1 MTAIRKAV
9 FPAAGLGTR
18 FLPAT
23 KAQPKEML
31 PVVDKPIIQYGVE
44 EAVAAGI
51 DQIIVVTGRDKRAI
65 VDHFDIS
72 FELEH
77 YLKDRGKTRE
87 LQVVRKISDMVDIT
101 YIHQKEPLGLGHAVL
116 MAKDVVGNEPFAVFL
131 ADDIIRGPV
140 PAIKQ
145 MMDVYEKHQA
155 SVLALQKVE
164 PDQVSRY
171 GIVKV
176 SKSDGRI
183 HEVVDMVEKPE
194 AGKAPSNLAIL
205 GRYVLKPSIFA
216 ILETTREGVGGEIQL
231 TDALRTMAQH
241 EKVLGLEFEGT
252 YYDVG
257 TVGGFLK
264 TSIAFALERPGLRD
278 ELLNYLQGL
287 DGLRQARARGP
298 LHDRVGGGGTQA
310 H

>member
-1 MTAIRKAV
+1 VPPIRKAV

-31 PVVDKPIIQYGVE
+31 PIVDKPIIQYGVE

-87 LQVVRKISDMVDIT
+87 LQLVRKISDLVDIT

-131 ADDIIRGPV
+131 ADDIIRSST
-140 PAIKQ
+140 PAIRQ
-145 MMDVYEKHQA
+145 MMDVFAPRQA
-155 SVLALQKVE
+155 SVLALQRVE
-164 PDQVSRY
+164 PGQVSRY

-176 SKSDGRI
+176 GKSEGRI
-183 HEVVDMVEKPE
+183 HEVVDMVEKPDPE
-194 AGKAPSNLAIL
+194 KAPSNLAIL
-205 GRYVLKPSIFA
+205 GRYILKPSIFG
-216 ILETTREGVGGEIQL
+216 ILETTHEGVGGEIQL
-231 TDALRTMAQH
+231 TDAIRTLAQQ
-241 EKVLGLEFEGT
+241 EQVLGLEFEGT

-257 TVGGFLK
+257 TVSGFLK
-264 TSIAFALERPGLRD
+264 TSIAFALERPGLRE
-278 ELLNYLQGL
+278 ELLSYLESL
-287 DGLRQARARGP
+287 DGRKP
-298 LHDRVGGGGTQA
+298 T
-310 H
+310 

>member
-1 MTAIRKAV
+1 VTAIRKAV

-116 MAKDVVGNEPFAVFL
+116 MAKDVVGNEPFAVVL
-131 ADDIIRGPV
+131 ADDIIRSQTPV
-140 PAIKQ
+140 IKQ
-145 MMDVYEKHQA
+145 MMEVFAQHQV
-155 SVLALQKVE
+155 SVLALQRVE

-171 GIVKV
+171 GVVKV
-176 SKSDGRI
+176 ATSDGRI

-194 AGKAPSNLAIL
+194 PSKAPSNLAIL
-205 GRYVLKPSIFA
+205 GRYLLKPSIFS
-216 ILETTREGVGGEIQL
+216 ILETTHEGVGGEIQL
-231 TDALRTMAQH
+231 TDALRSMAQQ

-252 YYDVG
+252 YHDVG
-257 TVGGFLK
+257 TVSGFLK
-264 TSIAFALERPGLRD
+264 TSIAFALERPALRE
-278 ELLNYLQGL
+278 ELLSFLKSLNGVKP
-287 DGLRQARARGP
+287 A
-298 LHDRVGGGGTQA
+298 
-310 H
+310 

>member
-1 MTAIRKAV
+1 VTAIRKAV

-131 ADDIIRGPV
+131 ADDIIRSQTPV
-140 PAIKQ
+140 IKQ
-145 MMDVYEKHQA
+145 MMEVFAQHEV
-155 SVLALQKVE
+155 SVLALQRVE

-171 GIVKV
+171 GVVKV
-176 SKSDGRI
+176 ATSDGRI

-194 AGKAPSNLAIL
+194 PSKAPSNLAIL
-205 GRYVLKPSIFA
+205 GRYLLKPSIFG
-216 ILETTREGVGGEIQL
+216 ILETTHEGVGGEIQL
-231 TDALRTMAQH
+231 TDALRSMAQH

-252 YYDVG
+252 YHDVG
-257 TVGGFLK
+257 TVSGFLK
-264 TSIAFALERPGLRD
+264 TSIAFALERPGLRE
-278 ELLNYLQGL
+278 ELLGFLKSLNGVKP
-287 DGLRQARARGP
+287 A
-298 LHDRVGGGGTQA
+298 
-310 H
+310 

>member
-1 MTAIRKAV
+1 VTAIRKAV

-31 PVVDKPIIQYGVE
+31 PIVDKPIIQYGVE

-77 YLKDRGKTRE
+77 YLKDRGKMRE
-87 LQVVRKISDMVDIT
+87 LQLVRKISDLVDIT

-131 ADDIIRGPV
+131 ADDIIRSHT

-145 MMDVYEKHQA
+145 MMDVFGPRQA
-155 SVLALQKVE
+155 SVLALQRVE

-176 SKSDGRI
+176 GKSDGRI
-183 HEVVDMVEKPE
+183 HEVVDMVEKPDPE
-194 AGKAPSNLAIL
+194 KAPSNLAIL
-205 GRYVLKPSIFA
+205 GRYILKPSIFG
-216 ILETTREGVGGEIQL
+216 ILETTHEGVGGEIQL
-231 TDALRTMAQH
+231 TDAIRTLAQQ
-241 EKVLGLEFEGT
+241 EQVLGLEFEGT

-257 TVGGFLK
+257 TVTGFLK
-264 TSIAFALERPGLRD
+264 TSIAFALERPGLRE
-278 ELLNYLQGL
+278 ELLSYLETL
-287 DGLRQARARGP
+287 DGRKP
-298 LHDRVGGGGTQA
+298 S
-310 H
+310 

>member
-1 MTAIRKAV
+1 MNTIRKAV

-44 EAVAAGI
+44 EAVASGI

-87 LQVVRKISDMVDIT
+87 LQLVRKISDLVDIT

-116 MAKDVVGNEPFAVFL
+116 MAKELVGNEPFAVFL
-131 ADDIIRGPV
+131 ADDIIRARV
-140 PAIKQ
+140 PCIRQ
-145 MMDVYEKHQA
+145 MIEVYEQRQA
-155 SVLALQKVE
+155 SVLALYRVE
-164 PDQVSRY
+164 PNQVSRY
-171 GIVKV
+171 GIVRLG
-176 SKSDGRI
+176 KSDGRI
-183 HEVVDMVEKPE
+183 HEVQDMVEKPD
-194 AGKAPSNLAIL
+194 AAQAPSNLAIL
-205 GRYVLKPSIFA
+205 GRYVLRPSIFTL
-216 ILETTREGVGGEIQL
+216 LETTHEGVGGEIQL
-231 TDALRTMAQH
+231 TDGLRAMLQQ
-241 EKVLGLEFEGT
+241 EKILGLEFEGT

-257 TVGGFLK
+257 TPAGLLR
-264 TSIAFALERPGLRD
+264 TSLAFALERAGLRE
-278 ELLNYLQGL
+278 ELVAYIQSLELETS
-287 DGLRQARARGP
+287 AGP
-298 LHDRVGGGGTQA
+298 EAAT
-310 H
+310 

>member
-1 MTAIRKAV
+1 VTPIRKAV

-87 LQVVRKISDMVDIT
+87 LQLVRKISDLVDIT

-131 ADDIIRGPV
+131 ADDIIRSQT

-145 MMDVYEKHQA
+145 MMEVFAPRQA
-155 SVLALQKVE
+155 SVLALQRVE
-164 PDQVSRY
+164 PEQVSRY

-176 SKSDGRI
+176 GKSDGRI
-183 HEVVDMVEKPE
+183 HEVVDMVEKPDPD
-194 AGKAPSNLAIL
+194 KAPSNLAIL
-205 GRYVLKPSIFA
+205 GRYILKPSIFG
-216 ILETTREGVGGEIQL
+216 ILETTHEGVGGEIQL
-231 TDALRTMAQH
+231 TDALRTLAQQ
-241 EKVLGLEFEGT
+241 ETVLGLEFEGT

-257 TVGGFLK
+257 TVPGFLK
-264 TSIAFALERPGLRD
+264 TSIAFALERPGLRE
-278 ELLNYLQGL
+278 ELLSYMASL
-287 DGLRQARARGP
+287 DGMKPGSREGKPSQAGEGARP
-298 LHDRVGGGGTQA
+298 MPS
-310 H
+310 

>member
-1 MTAIRKAV
+1 VTPIRKAV

-31 PVVDKPIIQYGVE
+31 PIVDKPIIQYGVE

-87 LQVVRKISDMVDIT
+87 LQLVRKISDLVDIT

-131 ADDIIRGPV
+131 ADDIIRSHT

-145 MMDVYEKHQA
+145 MMDVFGPRQA
-155 SVLALQKVE
+155 SVLALQRVE

-176 SKSDGRI
+176 GKSEGRI
-183 HEVVDMVEKPE
+183 HEVVDMVEKPDAE
-194 AGKAPSNLAIL
+194 KAPSNLAIL
-205 GRYVLKPSIFA
+205 GRYILKPSIFG
-216 ILETTREGVGGEIQL
+216 ILETTHEGVGGEIQL
-231 TDALRTMAQH
+231 TDAIRTLAQQ
-241 EKVLGLEFEGT
+241 EQVLGLEFEGT

-257 TVGGFLK
+257 TVSGFLK
-264 TSIAFALERPGLRD
+264 TSIAFALERPGLRE
-278 ELLNYLQGL
+278 ELLSYLASL
-287 DGLRQARARGP
+287 DGRKP
-298 LHDRVGGGGTQA
+298 S
-310 H
+310 

>member
-1 MTAIRKAV
+1 VTAIRKAV

-44 EAVAAGI
+44 EAVASGI

-87 LQVVRKISDMVDIT
+87 LQVVRKISDLVDIT

-131 ADDIIRGPV
+131 ADDIIRSQT

-145 MMDVYEKHQA
+145 MMDVYTQHQA
-155 SVLALQKVE
+155 SVLALQQVE

-171 GIVKV
+171 GIVKLAR
-176 SKSDGRI
+176 SDGHI
-183 HEVVDMVEKPE
+183 HEVTDMVEKPE
-194 AGKAPSNLAIL
+194 MGKAPSNLAIL
-205 GRYVLKPSIFA
+205 GRYVLKPTIFG

-231 TDALRTMAQH
+231 TDALRTLAQQ

-252 YYDVG
+252 YHDVG
-257 TVGGFLK
+257 TVSGFLK
-264 TSIAFALERPGLRD
+264 TSIAFALERPGLRQ
-278 ELLNYLQGL
+278 ELLAYLQSL
-287 DGLRQARARGP
+287 DGLRP
-298 LHDRVGGGGTQA
+298 S
-310 H
+310 

>member
-1 MTAIRKAV
+1 MTPIRKAV

-31 PVVDKPIIQYGVE
+31 PIVDKPIIQYGVE

-116 MAKDVVGNEPFAVFL
+116 MAKDVVGNDPFAVFL
-131 ADDIIRGPV
+131 ADDIIRSPI

-145 MMDVYEKHQA
+145 MMDVYGQHQA
-155 SVLALQKVE
+155 SVLALQRVAD
-164 PDQVSRY
+164 DQVSRY
-171 GIVKV
+171 GVVKV
-176 SKSDGRI
+176 ANSEGRI
-183 HEVVDMVEKPE
+183 HQVVDMVEKPE
-194 AGKAPSNLAIL
+194 ASAAPSNLAIL
-205 GRYVLKPSIFA
+205 GRYVLKPSIFG
-216 ILETTREGVGGEIQL
+216 ILETTHEGVGGEIQL
-231 TDALRTMAQH
+231 TDALRTMAQQ

-252 YYDVG
+252 YFDVG
-257 TVGGFLK
+257 TVSGFLK
-264 TSIAFALERPGLRD
+264 TSIAFALERPGLRQ
-278 ELLNYLQGL
+278 ELLSYLEGL
-287 DGLRQARARGP
+287 DGLKP
-298 LHDRVGGGGTQA
+298 SS
-310 H
+310 

>member
-1 MTAIRKAV
+1 VTPIRKAV

-31 PVVDKPIIQYGVE
+31 PIVDKPIIQYGVE

-87 LQVVRKISDMVDIT
+87 LQLVRKISDLVDIT

-131 ADDIIRGPV
+131 ADDIIRSQT

-145 MMDVYEKHQA
+145 MMDVFAPRQA
-155 SVLALQKVE
+155 SVLALQRVE

-176 SKSDGRI
+176 GKSDGRV
-183 HEVVDMVEKPE
+183 HEVVDMVEKPDPD
-194 AGKAPSNLAIL
+194 KAPSNLAIL
-205 GRYVLKPSIFA
+205 GRYILKPSIFG
-216 ILETTREGVGGEIQL
+216 ILETTHEGVGGEIQL
-231 TDALRTMAQH
+231 TDAIRTLAQQ
-241 EKVLGLEFEGT
+241 ETVLGLEFEGT

-257 TVGGFLK
+257 TVNGFLK
-264 TSIAFALERPGLRD
+264 TSIAFALERPGLRE
-278 ELLNYLQGL
+278 ELLTYLANL
-287 DGLRQARARGP
+287 DGVKLGEGAKRG
-298 LHDRVGGGGTQA
+298 L
-310 H
+310 

>member
-1 MTAIRKAV
+1 VTAIRKAV

-31 PVVDKPIIQYGVE
+31 PIVDKPIIQYGVE

-87 LQVVRKISDMVDIT
+87 LQLVRKISDLVDIT

-131 ADDIIRGPV
+131 ADDIIRSHT

-145 MMDVYEKHQA
+145 MMDVFGPRQA
-155 SVLALQKVE
+155 SVLALQQVA

-176 SKSDGRI
+176 GKSDGRI
-183 HEVVDMVEKPE
+183 HEVVDMVEKPDPE
-194 AGKAPSNLAIL
+194 KAPSNLAIL
-205 GRYVLKPSIFA
+205 GRYILKPTIFG
-216 ILETTREGVGGEIQL
+216 ILETTHEGVGGEIQL
-231 TDALRTMAQH
+231 TDAIRTLAQQ
-241 EKVLGLEFEGT
+241 EQVLGLEFEGT
-252 YYDVG
+252 YHDVG
-257 TVGGFLK
+257 TVSGFLK
-264 TSIAFALERPGLRD
+264 TSIAFALERPGLRE
-278 ELLNYLQGL
+278 ELLNYLESL
-287 DGLRQARARGP
+287 DGRKP
-298 LHDRVGGGGTQA
+298 S
-310 H
+310 

>member
-1 MTAIRKAV
+1 VTAIRKAV

-31 PVVDKPIIQYGVE
+31 PIVDKPIIQYGVE

-87 LQVVRKISDMVDIT
+87 LQLGRKISDLVDIT

-131 ADDIIRGPV
+131 ADDIIRSHT

-145 MMDVYEKHQA
+145 MMDVFGPRQA
-155 SVLALQKVE
+155 SVLALQRVE

-176 SKSDGRI
+176 GKSDGRI
-183 HEVVDMVEKPE
+183 HEVVDMVEKPDPE
-194 AGKAPSNLAIL
+194 KAPSNLAIL
-205 GRYVLKPSIFA
+205 GRYILKPSIFG
-216 ILETTREGVGGEIQL
+216 ILETTHEGVGGEIQL
-231 TDALRTMAQH
+231 TDAIRTLAQQ
-241 EKVLGLEFEGT
+241 EQVLGLEFEGT

-257 TVGGFLK
+257 TVPGFLK
-264 TSIAFALERPGLRD
+264 TSIAFALERPGLRE
-278 ELLNYLQGL
+278 ELLSYLESL
-287 DGLRQARARGP
+287 DGRKP
-298 LHDRVGGGGTQA
+298 T
-310 H
+310 

>member
-1 MTAIRKAV
+1 VTAIRKAV

-31 PVVDKPIIQYGVE
+31 PIVDKPIIQYGIE

-116 MAKDVVGNEPFAVFL
+116 MAKDLVGNEAFAVFL
-131 ADDIIRGPV
+131 ADDIIRSHV

-145 MMDVYEKHQA
+145 MIDVYGQRQA
-155 SVLALQKVE
+155 SVLALQRVE

-176 SKSDGRI
+176 GQSDGRI
-183 HEVVDMVEKPE
+183 HEVVDMIEKPE
-194 AGKAPSNLAIL
+194 PAKAPSNLAIL
-205 GRYVLKPSIFA
+205 GRYVLEPAIFGL
-216 ILETTREGVGGEIQL
+216 LESTHEGVGGEIQL
-231 TDALRTMAQH
+231 TDALRTLAQQQ
-241 EKVLGLEFEGT
+241 KVVGLEFEGT
-252 YYDVG
+252 YHDVG
-257 TVGGFLK
+257 TVSGFLK

-278 ELLNYLQGL
+278 ELLAYLKSL
-287 DGLRQARARGP
+287 DGGRPGA
-298 LHDRVGGGGTQA
+298 
-310 H
+310 

>member
-1 MTAIRKAV
+1 MTPIRKAV

-116 MAKDVVGNEPFAVFL
+116 MAKDVVGNDPFAVFL
-131 ADDIIRGPV
+131 ADDIIRSPV

-145 MMDVYEKHQA
+145 MMDVYGQHQA
-155 SVLALQKVE
+155 SVLALQRVAD
-164 PDQVSRY
+164 DQVSRY
-171 GIVKV
+171 GVVKV
-176 SKSDGRI
+176 ASSEGRV
-183 HEVVDMVEKPE
+183 HQVVDMVEKPE
-194 AGKAPSNLAIL
+194 VGQAPSNLAIL
-205 GRYVLKPSIFA
+205 GRYVLKPSIFG
-216 ILETTREGVGGEIQL
+216 ILEITHEGVGGEIQL
-231 TDALRTMAQH
+231 TDALRTMAQQ

-257 TVGGFLK
+257 TVSGFLK
-264 TSIAFALERPGLRD
+264 TSIAFALERPGLRQ
-278 ELLNYLQGL
+278 ELLSYLDGL
-287 DGLRQARARGP
+287 DGLKP
-298 LHDRVGGGGTQA
+298 SS
-310 H
+310 

>member
-1 MTAIRKAV
+1 MSNIRKAV

-44 EAVAAGI
+44 EAVASGI

-87 LQVVRKISDMVDIT
+87 LQLVRKISDMVDIT

-116 MAKDVVGNEPFAVFL
+116 MAKDLVGNEPFAVFL
-131 ADDIIRGPV
+131 ADDIIRSRV
-140 PAIKQ
+140 PCMRQ
-145 MMDVYEKHQA
+145 MMEVFQQRQA
-155 SVLALQKVE
+155 PVLALYRVGK
-164 PDQVSRY
+164 DQVSRY

-176 SKSDGRI
+176 KSADGRV
-183 HEVVDMVEKPE
+183 HEVEDMVEKPSAAE
-194 AGKAPSNLAIL
+194 APSDLAIL
-205 GRYVLKPSIFA
+205 GRYILTPNIFGL
-216 ILETTREGVGGEIQL
+216 LESTREGVGGEIQL
-231 TDALRTMAQH
+231 TDGLRALAQQGPIY
-241 EKVLGLEFEGT
+241 GLEFEGT
-252 YYDVG
+252 YFDVG
-257 TVGGFLK
+257 TPAGLLK
-264 TSIAFALERPGLRD
+264 TSIAFALERPGLRE
-278 ELLNYLQGL
+278 ELSAYLASL
-287 DGLRQARARGP
+287 DGRPEDKPGS
-298 LHDRVGGGGTQA
+298 TQ
-310 H
+310 

>member
-1 MTAIRKAV
+1 VTPIRKAV

-31 PVVDKPIIQYGVE
+31 PIVDKPIIQYGVE

-131 ADDIIRGPV
+131 ADDIIRSPT

-145 MMDVYEKHQA
+145 MMDVYAQRQA
-155 SVLALQKVE
+155 SVLALQRVRE
-164 PDQVSRY
+164 DQVSRY
-171 GIVKV
+171 GVVKV
-176 SKSDGRI
+176 SESDGRV

-205 GRYVLKPSIFA
+205 GRYVLKPSIFG

-231 TDALRTMAQH
+231 TDALRTMAQQ

-257 TVGGFLK
+257 TVIGFLK
-264 TSIAFALERPGLRD
+264 TSIAFALERPGLR
-278 ELLNYLQGL
+278 EEMLSYLESL
-287 DGLRQARARGP
+287 DGLKP
-298 LHDRVGGGGTQA
+298 SS
-310 H
+310 

>member
-1 MTAIRKAV
+1 VTAIRKAV

-31 PVVDKPIIQYGVE
+31 PIVDKPIIQYGVE

-87 LQVVRKISDMVDIT
+87 LQLVRKISDLVDIT

-131 ADDIIRGPV
+131 ADDIIRSHT

-145 MMDVYEKHQA
+145 MMDVFGPRQA
-155 SVLALQKVE
+155 SVLALQRVE

-176 SKSDGRI
+176 GKSDGRI
-183 HEVVDMVEKPE
+183 HEVVDMVEKPDAE
-194 AGKAPSNLAIL
+194 KAPSNLAIL
-205 GRYVLKPSIFA
+205 GRYILKPSIFG
-216 ILETTREGVGGEIQL
+216 ILETTHEGVGGEIQL
-231 TDALRTMAQH
+231 TDAIRTLAQQ
-241 EKVLGLEFEGT
+241 EQVLGLEFEGT

-257 TVGGFLK
+257 TVSGFLK
-264 TSIAFALERPGLRD
+264 TSIAFALERPGLRE
-278 ELLNYLQGL
+278 ELLGYLESL
-287 DGLRQARARGP
+287 DGRKP
-298 LHDRVGGGGTQA
+298 S
-310 H
+310 

>member
-1 MTAIRKAV
+1 
-9 FPAAGLGTR
+9 
-18 FLPAT
+18 
-23 KAQPKEML
+23 ML
-31 PVVDKPIIQYGVE
+31 PIVDKPIIQYGVE

-131 ADDIIRGPV
+131 ADDIIRARTPC
-140 PAIKQ
+140 IRQ
-145 MMDVYEKHQA
+145 MMDVYEQRQV
-155 SVLALQKVE
+155 SVLALQRVAD
-164 PDQVSRY
+164 DQVSRY
-171 GIVKV
+171 GIVRVASSEGKV
-176 SKSDGRI
+176 

-194 AGKAPSNLAIL
+194 AGKAPSTLAIL
-205 GRYVLKPSIFA
+205 GRYVLKPTIFG
-216 ILETTREGVGGEIQL
+216 ILETTHEGVGGEIQL
-231 TDALRTMAQH
+231 TDALRAMAQQ

-252 YYDVG
+252 YSDVG
-257 TVGGFLK
+257 TVSGFLK
-264 TSIAFALERPGLRD
+264 TSIAFALERPGLRQ
-278 ELLNYLQGL
+278 ELLSYLESL
-287 DGLRQARARGP
+287 DGLKP
-298 LHDRVGGGGTQA
+298 
-310 H
+310 

>member
-1 MTAIRKAV
+1 VTIRKAV

-31 PVVDKPIIQYGVE
+31 PIVDKPIIQYGVE

-87 LQVVRKISDMVDIT
+87 LQLVRKISDLVDIT

-131 ADDIIRGPV
+131 ADDIIRSHT

-145 MMDVYEKHQA
+145 MMDVFGPRQA
-155 SVLALQKVE
+155 SVLALQQVA

-176 SKSDGRI
+176 GKSDGRI
-183 HEVVDMVEKPE
+183 HEVVDMVEKPDPE
-194 AGKAPSNLAIL
+194 KAPSNLAIL
-205 GRYVLKPSIFA
+205 GRYILKPTIFG
-216 ILETTREGVGGEIQL
+216 ILETTHEGVGGEIQL
-231 TDALRTMAQH
+231 TDAIRTLAQQ
-241 EKVLGLEFEGT
+241 EQVLGLEFEGT
-252 YYDVG
+252 YHDVG
-257 TVGGFLK
+257 TVSGFLK
-264 TSIAFALERPGLRD
+264 TSIAFALERPGLRE
-278 ELLNYLQGL
+278 ELLNYLESL
-287 DGLRQARARGP
+287 DGRKPA
-298 LHDRVGGGGTQA
+298 
-310 H
+310 

>member
-131 ADDIIRGPV
+131 ADDIIRSQTPV
-140 PAIKQ
+140 IKQ
-145 MMDVYEKHQA
+145 MMEVFAQHQV
-155 SVLALQKVE
+155 SVLALQRVE

-171 GIVKV
+171 GVVKV
-176 SKSDGRI
+176 ATSDGRI

-194 AGKAPSNLAIL
+194 PSKAPSNLAIL
-205 GRYVLKPSIFA
+205 GRYLLKPSIFS
-216 ILETTREGVGGEIQL
+216 ILETTHEGVGGEIQL
-231 TDALRTMAQH
+231 TDALRSMAQQ

-252 YYDVG
+252 YHDVG
-257 TVGGFLK
+257 TVSGFLK
-264 TSIAFALERPGLRD
+264 TSIAFALERPALRE
-278 ELLNYLQGL
+278 ELLSFLKSLNGVKP
-287 DGLRQARARGP
+287 G
-298 LHDRVGGGGTQA
+298 
-310 H
+310 

>member
-1 MTAIRKAV
+1 
-9 FPAAGLGTR
+9 
-18 FLPAT
+18 LPAT

-31 PVVDKPIIQYGVE
+31 PIVDKPIIQYGVE
-44 EAVAAGI
+44 EAVASGI

-87 LQVVRKISDMVDIT
+87 LQLVRKISDLVDIT

-131 ADDIIRGPV
+131 ADDIIRSHT

-145 MMDVYEKHQA
+145 MMDVFAPRQA
-155 SVLALQKVE
+155 SVLALQRVE

-176 SKSDGRI
+176 GKSEGRV
-183 HEVVDMVEKPE
+183 HEVVDMVEKPDPE
-194 AGKAPSNLAIL
+194 KAPSNLAIL
-205 GRYVLKPSIFA
+205 GRYILKPAIFG
-216 ILETTREGVGGEIQL
+216 ILETTHEGVGGEIQL
-231 TDALRTMAQH
+231 TDAMRTLAQQ
-241 EKVLGLEFEGT
+241 ELVLGLEFEGT
-252 YYDVG
+252 YHDVG
-257 TVGGFLK
+257 TVPGFLK
-264 TSIAFALERPGLRD
+264 TSIAFALERPGLRE
-278 ELLNYLQGL
+278 ELLSYMATL
-287 DGLRQARARGP
+287 DGRKPA
-298 LHDRVGGGGTQA
+298 
-310 H
+310 

>member
-131 ADDIIRGPV
+131 ADDIIRSQTPV
-140 PAIKQ
+140 IKQ
-145 MMDVYEKHQA
+145 MMEVYAQHQV
-155 SVLALQKVE
+155 SVLALQRVE
-164 PDQVSRY
+164 PEQVSRY
-171 GIVKV
+171 GVVKV
-176 SKSDGRI
+176 ATSDGRI

-194 AGKAPSNLAIL
+194 PSKAPSNLAIL
-205 GRYVLKPSIFA
+205 GRYLLKPSIFG
-216 ILETTREGVGGEIQL
+216 ILETTHEGVGGEIQL
-231 TDALRTMAQH
+231 TDALRSMAQQ

-252 YYDVG
+252 YHDVG
-257 TVGGFLK
+257 TVSGFLK
-264 TSIAFALERPGLRD
+264 TSIAFALERPGLRE
-278 ELLNYLQGL
+278 ELLSFLKSLNGVQP
-287 DGLRQARARGP
+287 A
-298 LHDRVGGGGTQA
+298 
-310 H
+310 

>member
-1 MTAIRKAV
+1 MNTIRKAV

-31 PVVDKPIIQYGVE
+31 PIVDKPIIQYGVE
-44 EAVAAGI
+44 EAVASGI

-131 ADDIIRGPV
+131 ADDIIRARTPC
-140 PAIKQ
+140 IRQ
-145 MMDVYEKHQA
+145 MMDVYEQRQS
-155 SVLALQKVE
+155 SVLALQRVTDE
-164 PDQVSRY
+164 QVSRY
-171 GIVKV
+171 GIVRVASTEGKV
-176 SKSDGRI
+176 

-205 GRYVLKPSIFA
+205 GRYVLKPSIFG
-216 ILETTREGVGGEIQL
+216 ILETTHEGVGGEIQL
-231 TDALRTMAQH
+231 TDALRTMAQQ

-257 TVGGFLK
+257 TVPGLLK
-264 TSIAFALERPGLRD
+264 TAIAFALERPGLRE
-278 ELLNYLQGL
+278 ELLGYLRSL
-287 DGLRQARARGP
+287 DGLTPGS
-298 LHDRVGGGGTQA
+298 
-310 H
+310 

>member
-1 MTAIRKAV
+1 VTPIRKAV

-87 LQVVRKISDMVDIT
+87 LQLVRKISDLVDIT

-131 ADDIIRGPV
+131 ADDIIRSHT

-145 MMDVYEKHQA
+145 MMDVFAPRQA
-155 SVLALQKVE
+155 SVLALQQVE

-176 SKSDGRI
+176 VKSDGRV
-183 HEVVDMVEKPE
+183 HEVIDMVEKPDPD
-194 AGKAPSNLAIL
+194 KAPSNLAIL
-205 GRYVLKPSIFA
+205 GRYILKPSIFG
-216 ILETTREGVGGEIQL
+216 ILETTHEGVGGEIQL
-231 TDALRTMAQH
+231 TDALRTLAQH
-241 EKVLGLEFEGT
+241 ETVLGLEFEGT

-257 TVGGFLK
+257 TVSGFLK
-264 TSIAFALERPGLRD
+264 TSIAFALERPGLRE
-278 ELLNYLQGL
+278 ELLSYLASL
-287 DGLRQARARGP
+287 DGARPTPG
-298 LHDRVGGGGTQA
+298 
-310 H
+310 

>member
-1 MTAIRKAV
+1 MSPIRKAV

-44 EAVAAGI
+44 EAVASGI

-87 LQVVRKISDMVDIT
+87 LQVVRKISDLVDIT

-131 ADDIIRGPV
+131 ADDIIKSQT
-140 PAIKQ
+140 PAIRQ
-145 MMDVYEKHQA
+145 MMDVYQA
-155 SVLALQKVE
+155 HESSVLALQRVE

-176 SKSDGRI
+176 VNDEGRV
-183 HEVVDMVEKPE
+183 HEVTDMVEKPE
-194 AGKAPSNLAIL
+194 PSRAPSNLAIL
-205 GRYVLKPSIFA
+205 GRYVLKPSIFG
-216 ILETTREGVGGEIQL
+216 ILETTHEGVGGEIQL
-231 TDALRTMAQH
+231 TDALRTMAQQ
-241 EKVLGLEFEGT
+241 EKLLGLEFEGT
-252 YYDVG
+252 YFDVG
-257 TVGGFLK
+257 TVSGFLK
-264 TSIAFALERPGLRD
+264 TSIAYALDRPGLRE
-278 ELLNYLQGL
+278 ELLAYLRTL
-287 DGLRQARARGP
+287 DGLGR
-298 LHDRVGGGGTQA
+298 
-310 H
+310 

>member
-1 MTAIRKAV
+1 MIPIRKAV

-87 LQVVRKISDMVDIT
+87 LQLVRKISDLVDIT

-131 ADDIIRGPV
+131 ADDIIRSHT

-145 MMDVYEKHQA
+145 MMDVFAPRQA
-155 SVLALQKVE
+155 SVLALQQVE

-176 SKSDGRI
+176 VKSDGRV
-183 HEVVDMVEKPE
+183 HEVIDMVEKPDPD
-194 AGKAPSNLAIL
+194 KAPSNLAIL
-205 GRYVLKPSIFA
+205 GRYILKPSIFG
-216 ILETTREGVGGEIQL
+216 ILETTHEGVGGEIQL
-231 TDALRTMAQH
+231 TDALRTLAQH
-241 EKVLGLEFEGT
+241 ETVLGLEFEGT

-257 TVGGFLK
+257 TVSGFLK
-264 TSIAFALERPGLRD
+264 TSIAFALERPGLRE
-278 ELLNYLQGL
+278 ELLSYLASL
-287 DGLRQARARGP
+287 DGARPTPG
-298 LHDRVGGGGTQA
+298 
-310 H
+310 

>member
-1 MTAIRKAV
+1 VTAIRKAV

-131 ADDIIRGPV
+131 ADDIIRSQTPV
-140 PAIKQ
+140 IKQ
-145 MMDVYEKHQA
+145 MMEVYAQQQV
-155 SVLALQKVE
+155 SVLALQRVE
-164 PDQVSRY
+164 PEQVSRY
-171 GIVKV
+171 GVVKV
-176 SKSDGRI
+176 AQSDGRI
-183 HEVVDMVEKPE
+183 HEVVDMVEKPDP
-194 AGKAPSNLAIL
+194 AKAPSNLAIL
-205 GRYVLKPSIFA
+205 GRYLLKPSIFG
-216 ILETTREGVGGEIQL
+216 ILETTHEGVGGEIQL
-231 TDALRTMAQH
+231 TDALRTMAQQ
-241 EKVLGLEFEGT
+241 EKMLGLEFDGT
-252 YYDVG
+252 YFDVG
-257 TVGGFLK
+257 TVSGFLK
-264 TSIAFALERPGLRD
+264 TSIAFALERPGLRE
-278 ELLNYLQGL
+278 ELLSYLKSL
-287 DGLRQARARGP
+287 DGLSA
-298 LHDRVGGGGTQA
+298 
-310 H
+310 

>member
-1 MTAIRKAV
+1 MSTIRKAV

-44 EAVAAGI
+44 EAVASGI

-131 ADDIIRGPV
+131 ADDIIRAHPPCV
-140 PAIKQ
+140 RQ
-145 MMDVYEKHQA
+145 MMDVYAQHGA
-155 SVLALQKVE
+155 SVLALYRVE

-171 GIVKV
+171 GVVRVK
-176 SKSDGRI
+176 DREGRV
-183 HEVVDMVEKPE
+183 HEVQDMVEKPDP
-194 AGKAPSNLAIL
+194 ARAPSNLAIL
-205 GRYVLKPSIFA
+205 GRYILTPSIFT
-216 ILETTREGVGGEIQL
+216 ILETTPEGVGGEIQL
-231 TDALRTMAQH
+231 TDALRTLAQQ
-241 EKVLGLEFEGT
+241 EKILGLEFEGT
-252 YYDVG
+252 YHDVG
-257 TVGGFLK
+257 TVAGFLK
-264 TSIAFALERPGLRD
+264 TSLAFALERPGLRE
-278 ELLNYLQGL
+278 ELLAYLEQIDDRKGAGSAGPGL
-287 DGLRQARARGP
+287 
-298 LHDRVGGGGTQA
+298 
-310 H
+310 

>member
-1 MTAIRKAV
+1 VTAIRKAV

-31 PVVDKPIIQYGVE
+31 PIVDKPIIQYGVE

-87 LQVVRKISDMVDIT
+87 LQLVRKISDLVDIT

-131 ADDIIRGPV
+131 ADDIIRSHT

-145 MMDVYEKHQA
+145 MMDVFGPRQA
-155 SVLALQKVE
+155 SVLALQRVE

-176 SKSDGRI
+176 GKSDGRI
-183 HEVVDMVEKPE
+183 HEVVDMVEKPDVE
-194 AGKAPSNLAIL
+194 KAPSNLAIL
-205 GRYVLKPSIFA
+205 GRYILKPTIFG
-216 ILETTREGVGGEIQL
+216 ILETTHEGVGGEIQL
-231 TDALRTMAQH
+231 TDAIRTLAQQ
-241 EKVLGLEFEGT
+241 EQVLGLEFEGT
-252 YYDVG
+252 YHDVG
-257 TVGGFLK
+257 TVSGFLK
-264 TSIAFALERPGLRD
+264 TSIAFALERPGLRE
-278 ELLNYLQGL
+278 ELLGYLESL
-287 DGLRQARARGP
+287 DGRKP
-298 LHDRVGGGGTQA
+298 S
-310 H
+310 

>member
-1 MTAIRKAV
+1 VTPIRKAV

-31 PVVDKPIIQYGVE
+31 PIVDKPIIQYGVE

-87 LQVVRKISDMVDIT
+87 LQLVRKISDLVDIT

-116 MAKDVVGNEPFAVFL
+116 MAKDLVGNEPFAVFL
-131 ADDIIRGPV
+131 ADDIIRSQT

-145 MMDVYEKHQA
+145 MMEVFGPRQA
-155 SVLALQKVE
+155 SVLALQRVAPE
-164 PDQVSRY
+164 QVSRY
-171 GIVKV
+171 GVVKV
-176 SKSDGRI
+176 GKSDGRV
-183 HEVVDMVEKPE
+183 HEVVDMVEKPDPE
-194 AGKAPSNLAIL
+194 KAPSNLAIL
-205 GRYVLKPSIFA
+205 GRYILKPSIFS
-216 ILETTREGVGGEIQL
+216 ILETTHEGVGGEIQL
-231 TDALRTMAQH
+231 TDALRTLAQH
-241 EKVLGLEFEGT
+241 EQVLGLEFEGT
-252 YYDVG
+252 YHDVG
-257 TVGGFLK
+257 TVSGFLK
-264 TSIAFALERPGLRD
+264 TSIAFALERPGLRE
-278 ELLNYLQGL
+278 ELLSYLESL
-287 DGLRQARARGP
+287 DGRKPA
-298 LHDRVGGGGTQA
+298 
-310 H
+310 

>member
-1 MTAIRKAV
+1 MPIRKAV

-87 LQVVRKISDMVDIT
+87 LQLVRKISDLVDIT

-131 ADDIIRGPV
+131 ADDIIRAQT

-145 MMDVYEKHQA
+145 MMDVFAPRQA
-155 SVLALQKVE
+155 SVLALQRVE

-176 SKSDGRI
+176 GKSDGRV
-183 HEVVDMVEKPE
+183 HEVVDMVEKPDPD
-194 AGKAPSNLAIL
+194 KAPSNLAIL
-205 GRYVLKPSIFA
+205 GRYILKPSIFG
-216 ILETTREGVGGEIQL
+216 ILETTHEGVGGEIQL
-231 TDALRTMAQH
+231 TDAIRTLAQQ
-241 EKVLGLEFEGT
+241 ETVLGLEFEGT

-257 TVGGFLK
+257 TVSGFLK
-264 TSIAFALERPGLRD
+264 TSIAFALERPGLRE
-278 ELLNYLQGL
+278 ELMSYMASL
-287 DGLRQARARGP
+287 DGARPRPA
-298 LHDRVGGGGTQA
+298 D
-310 H
+310 

>member
-1 MTAIRKAV
+1 MPIRKAV

-31 PVVDKPIIQYGVE
+31 PIVDKPIIQYGVE

-87 LQVVRKISDMVDIT
+87 LQLVRKISDLVDIT

-131 ADDIIRGPV
+131 ADDIIRSHT

-145 MMDVYEKHQA
+145 MMDVFGPRQA
-155 SVLALQKVE
+155 SVLALQRVE

-176 SKSDGRI
+176 GKSDGRI
-183 HEVVDMVEKPE
+183 HEVVDMVEKPDPE
-194 AGKAPSNLAIL
+194 KAPSNLAIL
-205 GRYVLKPSIFA
+205 GRYILKPSIFG
-216 ILETTREGVGGEIQL
+216 ILETTHEGVGGEIQL
-231 TDALRTMAQH
+231 TDAIRTLAQQ
-241 EKVLGLEFEGT
+241 EQVLGLEFEGT

-257 TVGGFLK
+257 TVPGFLK
-264 TSIAFALERPGLRD
+264 TSIAFALERPGLRE
-278 ELLNYLQGL
+278 ELLGYLESL
-287 DGLRQARARGP
+287 DGRKPA
-298 LHDRVGGGGTQA
+298 
-310 H
+310 

>member
-1 MTAIRKAV
+1 VTPIRKAV

-31 PVVDKPIIQYGVE
+31 PIVDKPIIQYGVE

-87 LQVVRKISDMVDIT
+87 LQLVRKISDLVDIT

-131 ADDIIRGPV
+131 ADDIIRSQT

-145 MMDVYEKHQA
+145 MMEVFGPRQA
-155 SVLALQKVE
+155 SVLALQRVE

-176 SKSDGRI
+176 GKSDGRV
-183 HEVVDMVEKPE
+183 HEVVDMVEKPDPD
-194 AGKAPSNLAIL
+194 KAPSNLAIL
-205 GRYVLKPSIFA
+205 GRYILKPSIFG
-216 ILETTREGVGGEIQL
+216 ILETTHEGVGGEIQL
-231 TDALRTMAQH
+231 TDAIRTLAQQ
-241 EKVLGLEFEGT
+241 ETVLGLEFEGT

-257 TVGGFLK
+257 TVSGFLK
-264 TSIAFALERPGLRD
+264 TSVAFALERPGLRE
-278 ELLNYLQGL
+278 ELLNYLASL
-287 DGLRQARARGP
+287 DGVRLGEAAKRS
-298 LHDRVGGGGTQA
+298 L
-310 H
+310 

>member
-1 MTAIRKAV
+1 
-9 FPAAGLGTR
+9 
-18 FLPAT
+18 
-23 KAQPKEML
+23 ML

-131 ADDIIRGPV
+131 ADDIIRSQT

-145 MMDVYEKHQA
+145 MIDVYAQQQV
-155 SVLALQKVE
+155 SVLALQRVGD
-164 PDQVSRY
+164 DQVSRY
-171 GIVKV
+171 GVVKV
-176 SKSDGRI
+176 ARSDGRI
-183 HEVVDMVEKPE
+183 HEVVDMGGKHEP
-194 AGKAPSNLAIL
+194 GKAPSNVAIL
-205 GRYVLKPSIFA
+205 RRYVLKPSIFG
-216 ILETTREGVGGEIQL
+216 ILETTHEGVGGEIQL
-231 TDALRTMAQH
+231 PDALRAMAQQ
-241 EKVLGLEFEGT
+241 EKMLGLEFEGT

-257 TVGGFLK
+257 TVSGFLK
-264 TSIAFALERPGLRD
+264 TSIAFAPSGPGSARSWLAFLRAWT
-278 ELLNYLQGL
+278 GSS
-287 DGLRQARARGP
+287 RARDPPPQTVRGRAGSSLLIRVRLMGLTEPQSGP
-298 LHDRVGGGGTQA
+298 V
-310 H
+310 

>member
-31 PVVDKPIIQYGVE
+31 PIVDKPIIQYGVE

-65 VDHFDIS
+65 VDHFDMS

-87 LQVVRKISDMVDIT
+87 LQLVRKISDLVDIT

-131 ADDIIRGPV
+131 ADDIIRSHT

-145 MMDVYEKHQA
+145 MMDVFAPRQA
-155 SVLALQKVE
+155 SVLALQRVE

-176 SKSDGRI
+176 GKSEGRI
-183 HEVVDMVEKPE
+183 HEVVDMVEKPDPE
-194 AGKAPSNLAIL
+194 KAPSNLAIL
-205 GRYVLKPSIFA
+205 GRYILKPSIFG
-216 ILETTREGVGGEIQL
+216 IIETTHEGVGGEIQL
-231 TDALRTMAQH
+231 TDAIRTMAQQ
-241 EKVLGLEFEGT
+241 EQVLGLEFEGT

-257 TVGGFLK
+257 TVSGFLK
-264 TSIAFALERPGLRD
+264 TSIAFALERPGLRE
-278 ELLNYLQGL
+278 ELLSYLASL
-287 DGLRQARARGP
+287 DGRKPA
-298 LHDRVGGGGTQA
+298 
-310 H
+310 

>member
-1 MTAIRKAV
+1 
-9 FPAAGLGTR
+9 
-18 FLPAT
+18 LPAT

-31 PVVDKPIIQYGVE
+31 PIVDKPIIQYGVE

-87 LQVVRKISDMVDIT
+87 LQLVRKISDLVDIT

-131 ADDIIRGPV
+131 ADDIIRSHT

-145 MMDVYEKHQA
+145 MMDVFGPRQA
-155 SVLALQKVE
+155 SVLALQQVE

-176 SKSDGRI
+176 GKSDGRI
-183 HEVVDMVEKPE
+183 HEVVDMVEKPDPE
-194 AGKAPSNLAIL
+194 KAPSNLAIL
-205 GRYVLKPSIFA
+205 GRYILKPSIFG
-216 ILETTREGVGGEIQL
+216 ILETTHEGVGGEIQL
-231 TDALRTMAQH
+231 TDAIRTLAQQ
-241 EKVLGLEFEGT
+241 EQVLGLEFEGT

-257 TVGGFLK
+257 TVSGFLK
-264 TSIAFALERPGLRD
+264 TSIAFALERPGLRE
-278 ELLNYLQGL
+278 ELLSYLDGL
-287 DGLRQARARGP
+287 DGRKPA
-298 LHDRVGGGGTQA
+298 
-310 H
+310 